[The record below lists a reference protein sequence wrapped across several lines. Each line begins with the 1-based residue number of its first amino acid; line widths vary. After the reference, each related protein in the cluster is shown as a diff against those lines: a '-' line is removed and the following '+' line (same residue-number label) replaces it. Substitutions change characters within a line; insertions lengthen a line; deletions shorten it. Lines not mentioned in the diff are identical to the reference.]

1 MQQSVAPPRPLGQ
14 GINIDIDNVSAI
26 CQTEPLLKY
35 LLPSTDSG
43 TRQQEGECHQKVNA
57 TQRDPRSKLSIT
69 PLVTLMTKC

>member
-1 MQQSVAPPRPLGQ
+1 MQQSVAPPRPLCE

-43 TRQQEGECHQKVNA
+43 TSNKKVNA
-57 TQRDPRSKLSIT
+57 IKRSTQRNAIHGRS
-69 PLVTLMTKC
+69 